1 MFKMA
6 DYVMTLGFVAA
17 TLTISAFLPQVI
29 KAWKTKSTKDVSLL
43 MFSTLIVGNVL
54 WLVYGILIGSLPIVI
69 TNILIFIF
77 ASTILILK
85 IKYK

>member
-1 MFKMA
+1 MV
-6 DYVMTLGFVAA
+6 DYVMTLGFVAS

-43 MFSTLIVGNVL
+43 MFSMLIIGNIL
-54 WLVYGILIGSLPIVI
+54 WLVYGVLINSLPLVI

>member
-1 MFKMA
+1 MFKMV
-6 DYVMTLGFVAA
+6 DYVMTLGFVAS

-43 MFSTLIVGNVL
+43 MFSMLIIGNIL
-54 WLVYGILIGSLPIVI
+54 WLVYGVLINSLPLVI

>member
-1 MFKMA
+1 MV
-6 DYVMTLGFVAA
+6 DYVMTLGFVAS
-17 TLTISAFLPQVI
+17 TLTVSAFLPQVI
-29 KAWKTKSTKDVSLL
+29 KAWKTKLTKDVSSL
-43 MFSTLIVGNVL
+43 MFFMLIIGNIL
-54 WLVYGILIGSLPIVI
+54 WLVYGVLINSLPLVI

>member
-1 MFKMA
+1 MA

>member
-1 MFKMA
+1 MV
-6 DYVMTLGFVAA
+6 DYVMTLGFVAS
-17 TLTISAFLPQVI
+17 TLTVSAFLPQVI

-43 MFSTLIVGNVL
+43 MFSMLIIGNIL
-54 WLVYGILIGSLPIVI
+54 WLVYGVLINSLPLVI